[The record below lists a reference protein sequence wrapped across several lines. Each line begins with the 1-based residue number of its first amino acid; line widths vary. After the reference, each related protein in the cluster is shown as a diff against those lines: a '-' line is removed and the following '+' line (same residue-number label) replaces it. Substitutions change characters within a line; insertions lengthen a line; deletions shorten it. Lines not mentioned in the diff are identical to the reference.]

1 MKVAK
6 IKKQKGKIEKKNKIS
21 RPLALEKKEIVAEK
35 KPERQSRSEEVPRI
49 KIKVIGIGGGAGSI
63 VADIAANYKGASF
76 LVADTDNFALAK
88 LEKTKGLKTLP
99 FGNDLTRGM
108 GTGMNTVLGRRAA
121 EANRASVEKALEG
134 YDLVIFISCLGGG
147 TGSGALPF
155 FAQIAKEKKIVS
167 AGIFTLPFSFEREKK
182 LEVAKKS
189 LKELELLLNAITIIP
204 NERIFRVIDKKVPLK
219 NALSII
225 NRALGFSLAGL
236 IEMIYNPGMINI
248 DFADLKTIL
257 TGREPLAYLTRVES
271 RERAN
276 VKELMEKILH
286 NPLYPYDISR
296 ASRILF
302 NISGPSDLSLSEVSE
317 ISQAIA
323 QTTDRRAKVI
333 FGVESTG
340 KNNSLDI
347 TLLAV
352 GCEMKNIFTGE
363 EREEEKEEK
372 KPLPKPEKK
381 LIKKVVEEKIIPLL
395 PSTKTV
401 FKRQPVKKAKKTL
414 KERELRTEEKKKIRK
429 EARPLIPQKLKS
441 MAKRGMRRGKE
452 RKNALQIQREMR
464 ENEQELLEKEEMWE
478 TPAFLRVGKQP
489 EEKS

>member
-1 MKVAK
+1 
-6 IKKQKGKIEKKNKIS
+6 
-21 RPLALEKKEIVAEK
+21 
-35 KPERQSRSEEVPRI
+35 
-49 KIKVIGIGGGAGSI
+49 
-63 VADIAANYKGASF
+63 
-76 LVADTDNFALAK
+76 
-88 LEKTKGLKTLP
+88 
-99 FGNDLTRGM
+99 
-108 GTGMNTVLGRRAA
+108 
-121 EANRASVEKALEG
+121 
-134 YDLVIFISCLGGG
+134 
-147 TGSGALPF
+147 
-155 FAQIAKEKKIVS
+155 
-167 AGIFTLPFSFEREKK
+167 
-182 LEVAKKS
+182 
-189 LKELELLLNAITIIP
+189 
-204 NERIFRVIDKKVPLK
+204 
-219 NALSII
+219 
-225 NRALGFSLAGL
+225 
-236 IEMIYNPGMINI
+236 MIYNPGMINI

-401 FKRQPVKKAKKTL
+401 FKRQPVTKAKKTL